1 MKRLLIAAVVTLV
14 AVIGCSG
21 TPESLAIEQG
31 SAVVLET
38 SRGVAV
44 QGRLVE
50 VRPDLVI
57 IEAPDGRRTEV
68 RRSDIASLTVDSRAG
83 RNAKEPGGRA
93 VPPVGTEDVGGRAP
107 ERAGHTAED
116 RNAPAVRAVTI
127 PSGTQLSIELASS
140 IGSASSRV
148 EDPVRAVLSRPVLVD
163 GTEALPAGTIVMGHV
178 TSVERPGRVKGRGR
192 IAFRFTSAAPAGSAE
207 RIPIRTATVTRLAPA
222 TKKEDAAKI
231 GGGAAG
237 GAVIGGILGGGDGAA
252 KGAVVGGAAGT
263 GLVLSTRGRDVTLGP
278 GAALSVR
285 LTEPAAVRI
294 PPRQS

>member
-14 AVIGCSG
+14 AVMGCSG
-21 TPESLAIEQG
+21 KPESLAIEQG

-57 IEAPDGRRTEV
+57 VEAPDGRRTEV
-68 RRSDIASLTVDSRAG
+68 RRSDIASLTVDARAG

-93 VPPVGTEDVGGRAP
+93 VPAVAVEDGGGRGAEP
-107 ERAGHTAED
+107 GHAGED
-116 RNAPAVRAVTI
+116 RNAPGLRAVTI

-148 EDPVRAVLSRPVLVD
+148 EDPVRAILSRPVLVD